1 MKKATITA
9 SRRVLWGGGCVLVVA
24 AVGLML
30 YLRSEA
36 PAAPSP

>member
-30 YLRSEA
+30 YLRNESLA
-36 PAAPSP
+36 GPSA